1 MLTSIQEWSKYA
13 RDPVGGEC
21 VEEDAIEGGK
31 GSERTCREY
40 QGDVRWQRRIEA
52 VIYGFGPDNGTASN
66 G

>member
-1 MLTSIQEWSKYA
+1 M
-13 RDPVGGEC
+13 GGEC